1 LRENIYKICNKVI
14 ESGLIFLVIF
24 TPLAFGSV
32 HVWAYSLMELT
43 VFILLLT
50 WLLKSLLIS
59 GKSKVKSK
67 KKSIFLTL
75 NSQLSFFKTPLNIPL
90 LFFLFLVI
98 FQMIPLP
105 PSALKLLSPNTY
117 CLYQQIL
124 PGWPYEQDAGYRM
137 QDTGYR
143 MQDAGYTIHDTRYR
157 IQDTRYRMQ
166 DGGFNSTNSTN
177 PMKSMNS
184 WRSLSIYPHSTK
196 DELFKF
202 LAYIGVFFLIV
213 NTVRSKEEIQRLVI
227 AIIIVGAVIAF
238 LGIMQ
243 MVSRTD
249 KIYWFWKSHYKTGG
263 YFGPYVNPNHFASYL
278 EMVIPLALGFL
289 ISRQKPHFRNKST
302 SWRYRLATL
311 DTWLSTHA
319 LLIFLIVIMITALFF
334 SLSRGGILTF
344 FFSIVLMF
352 NFLLHT
358 RRQQKRR
365 LKLLVS
371 VLSLSILFLIW
382 MGIDPVLKELSTLL
396 NLKTASP
403 ERPIAW
409 KDTLRLVKDFPIL
422 GIGLGNFQ
430 YLFPK
435 YKTITSQSFWTHA
448 HNDYL
453 EMLADTGILGTLFF
467 FGGLLLFLIIVI
479 KKWLERRHPFVRGIT
494 LGGTIGCIAI
504 LLHSGA
510 EFNLHIP
517 ANILLLFIILGLTV
531 ATVHLKMRG
540 EKEFSLL
547 PTRTFTLDTKVKQ
560 LLIYSLTLVLIIC
573 LSVSV
578 IRGYLGARCFQLSK
592 SQNNSMNP
600 MNPSN
605 PNNLFTQSL
614 NYLNKAIVYDPSNAK
629 YHYELGQFYAR
640 LFSISWKEGV
650 WELERGKWVF
660 QFKEKTLDYGLKTF
674 DSYYQAVKLQPTNGW
689 YHLCLGWII
698 DQLSKLATL
707 QSINSKNLVN
717 SAKAL
722 QEFNIAVMLDPT
734 NDYLRNYVK
743 KWTSKLSK

>member
-1 LRENIYKICNKVI
+1 MRENIYKICNKVI

-124 PGWPYEQDAGYRM
+124 LGWPYEQDAGCRI
-137 QDTGYR
+137 
-143 MQDAGYTIHDTRYR
+143 QDAGYR

-166 DGGFNSTNSTN
+166 DGGFNSTNSTD
-177 PMKSMNS
+177 PMNSMNSMNS

-213 NTVRSKEEIQRLVI
+213 NTVRSKEQIQRLVI

-358 RRQQKRR
+358 RRQQERR

-371 VLSLSILFLIW
+371 VLSL
-382 MGIDPVLKELSTLL
+382 
-396 NLKTASP
+396 
-403 ERPIAW
+403 
-409 KDTLRLVKDFPIL
+409 
-422 GIGLGNFQ
+422 
-430 YLFPK
+430 
-435 YKTITSQSFWTHA
+435 
-448 HNDYL
+448 
-453 EMLADTGILGTLFF
+453 
-467 FGGLLLFLIIVI
+467 
-479 KKWLERRHPFVRGIT
+479 
-494 LGGTIGCIAI
+494 
-504 LLHSGA
+504 
-510 EFNLHIP
+510 
-517 ANILLLFIILGLTV
+517 
-531 ATVHLKMRG
+531 
-540 EKEFSLL
+540 
-547 PTRTFTLDTKVKQ
+547 
-560 LLIYSLTLVLIIC
+560 
-573 LSVSV
+573 
-578 IRGYLGARCFQLSK
+578 
-592 SQNNSMNP
+592 
-600 MNPSN
+600 
-605 PNNLFTQSL
+605 
-614 NYLNKAIVYDPSNAK
+614 
-629 YHYELGQFYAR
+629 
-640 LFSISWKEGV
+640 
-650 WELERGKWVF
+650 
-660 QFKEKTLDYGLKTF
+660 
-674 DSYYQAVKLQPTNGW
+674 
-689 YHLCLGWII
+689 
-698 DQLSKLATL
+698 
-707 QSINSKNLVN
+707 
-717 SAKAL
+717 
-722 QEFNIAVMLDPT
+722 
-734 NDYLRNYVK
+734 
-743 KWTSKLSK
+743 